1 MNTQERP
8 FGHNLIY
15 KPIGWLYL
23 HALHSE
29 KTAKSLLSE
38 KFNNRYDL
46 AGSRIVLNL
55 VSLLILA
62 VFVIFIVSF
71 LLKTVQHFVS

>member
-1 MNTQERP
+1 MQERP

-23 HALHSE
+23 HSLHSE

-55 VSLLILA
+55 VSFIILA
-62 VFVIFIVSF
+62 VFVIFVVSL
-71 LLKTVQHFVS
+71 LLKSVQYFVA